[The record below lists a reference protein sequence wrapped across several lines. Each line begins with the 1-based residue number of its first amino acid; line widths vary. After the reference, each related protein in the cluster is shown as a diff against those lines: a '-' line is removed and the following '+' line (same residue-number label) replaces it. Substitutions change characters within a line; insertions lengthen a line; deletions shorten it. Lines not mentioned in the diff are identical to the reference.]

1 MADTVNQ
8 VTVCLRVKLGWNET
22 MLHVAF
28 YPIIV
33 WSVEPPHL
41 ARTRPWE
48 ALEAVSRISIHY
60 VVLSGCRAGMCKH
73 ASPDPAWTRK
83 SGIA

>member
-41 ARTRPWE
+41 A
-48 ALEAVSRISIHY
+48 LSLIH
-60 VVLSGCRAGMCKH
+60 
-73 ASPDPAWTRK
+73 
-83 SGIA
+83 I

>member
-60 VVLSGCRAGMCKH
+60 VVLSGCRAGMREH

-83 SGIA
+83 SGI

>member
-8 VTVCLRVKLGWNET
+8 VTVCLRVKLGWNEA

-41 ARTRPWE
+41 ARTRSWE
-48 ALEAVSRISIHY
+48 A
-60 VVLSGCRAGMCKH
+60 
-73 ASPDPAWTRK
+73 T
-83 SGIA
+83 

>member
-60 VVLSGCRAGMCKH
+60 VVFSGCRAGMCKH
-73 ASPDPAWTRK
+73 ASPDPDWTRK